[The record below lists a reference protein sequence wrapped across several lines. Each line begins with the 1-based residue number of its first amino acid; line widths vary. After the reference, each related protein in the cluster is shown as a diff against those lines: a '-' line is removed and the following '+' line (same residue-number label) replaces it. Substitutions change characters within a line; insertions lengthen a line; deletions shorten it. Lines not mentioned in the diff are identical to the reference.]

1 MNEEHSLRRL
11 PQIPHITA
19 GGSLQPREYPRN
31 FTTRMR
37 ELPVPRKEKSTSTN
51 MKLFIFT
58 IFLVILLTS
67 CYTERYTSCE
77 GENET
82 QNIYSMKYEEAHEN
96 AKIIISYPQLKNF
109 EGGEIINAVIY
120 KETMKLLNYYSHVE
134 SLILELDYEIGL
146 FNDEIISI
154 VYRGFGHVN
163 QTMRVNR
170 LFFTLNINIQTG
182 ERIKLSDTIH
192 IDESFIDFFKS
203 VINSEKVAVLDVV
216 SDFNPEQ
223 KQHVIRHVSE
233 MDCEILLNKFIH
245 GDTFDNFETRENS
258 TEMFAYFTSDGI
270 GISVSTLHVLG
281 GYVNFEISYKD
292 MELFGG

>member
-1 MNEEHSLRRL
+1 
-11 PQIPHITA
+11 
-19 GGSLQPREYPRN
+19 
-31 FTTRMR
+31 
-37 ELPVPRKEKSTSTN
+37 

-292 MELFGG
+292 LELFGGYNIDEIK